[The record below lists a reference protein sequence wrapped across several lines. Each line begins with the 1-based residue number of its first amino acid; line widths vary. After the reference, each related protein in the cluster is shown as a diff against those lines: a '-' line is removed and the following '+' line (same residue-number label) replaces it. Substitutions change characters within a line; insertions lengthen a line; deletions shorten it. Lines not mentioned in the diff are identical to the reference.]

1 MKSSHRVRNC
11 LFSIGF
17 AVLASPC
24 FALSTDSEQPIEIE
38 ADFAELDD
46 ESGTTV
52 YVGNVVVIQGSI
64 RMTGDRL
71 RVNFTPEKDL
81 KDAYLEGKLATFKQS
96 PDKAEDVN
104 GEALEI
110 EYHAMDSML
119 FLIQKAKVTQGERL
133 FQGHRINYDT
143 KKSIITARSA
153 RAGEANKDEIP
164 KAGSERVRIIIP
176 AKKKP
181 ASDASAAPAAADPAT
196 PAAP

>member
-11 LFSIGF
+11 LFGLGL
-17 AVLASPC
+17 AMLASPC

-71 RVNFTPEKDL
+71 RVNFTPERDL
-81 KDAYLEGKLATFKQS
+81 KEAYLEGKLATFKQS

-110 EYHAMDSML
+110 EYHAMDSIL

-143 KKSIITARSA
+143 KKGIITARSA

-181 ASDASAAPAAADPAT
+181 VTGAPAVPVAAEPAAPAT
-196 PAAP
+196 P

>member
-1 MKSSHRVRNC
+1 MKSSLRVRT
-11 LFSIGF
+11 LLGI
-17 AVLASPC
+17 VLALLAGPV
-24 FALSTDSEQPIEIE
+24 FALSTDSQQPIEIE

-81 KDAYLEGKLATFKQS
+81 KDAYLEGKLATFKQT
-96 PDKAEDVN
+96 PDKGEDVN
-104 GEALEI
+104 GEAIEI
-110 EYHAMDSML
+110 EYHAQDFML
-119 FLIQKAKVTQGERL
+119 HLIQKAKVTQGERL

-153 RAGEANKDEIP
+153 RAGQANKDEIP
-164 KAGSERVRIIIP
+164 KEGSGRVKIIIP

-181 ASDASAAPAAADPAT
+181 AADAPAPDAQ
-196 PAAP
+196 